1 MTEGSRF
8 YQTCWWVVLGLA
20 RLLFRLRVEGLSQV
34 PRGVGLVLA
43 ANHASYVDPPMV
55 GVAAR
60 RELFYVTKREVFP
73 IPVLGW
79 LLRQLNAI
87 PIDRS
92 RGDRAALAA
101 YEGKLIEGKAV
112 FIAPEG
118 TRNKG
123 RSFLRPKPGVGML
136 VYRTGVPVVPAYVS
150 GTRTIWRSLL
160 GWDPVVVRF
169 GAPVHYDRTRLPK
182 VRRQAYQAISKD
194 VMQRIENL
202 KQVSATTGTAAPAT
216 LLSAGSS

>member
-1 MTEGSRF
+1 MTGGSRF
-8 YQTCWWVVLGLA
+8 YRMCWWLALGLS
-20 RLLFRLRVEGLSQV
+20 RLLFRLRVEGV
-34 PRGVGLVLA
+34 AHIPRGVGVIVA
-43 ANHASYVDPPMV
+43 SNHVSYADPPMV
-55 GVAAR
+55 GVAAH

-79 LLRQLNAI
+79 LLRNWNAI

-92 RGDRAALAA
+92 RGDRAALVA
-101 YEGKLIEGKAV
+101 YEGKLVEGKAV

-150 GTRTIWRSLL
+150 GTRHLWWSLF
-160 GWDPVVVRF
+160 GWEPIVVRF
-169 GAPVHYDRTRLPK
+169 GAPIYYDRAGLPETR
-182 VRRQAYQAISKD
+182 REAYQAISRD
-194 VMQRIENL
+194 VMEKIGNL
-202 KQVSATTGTAAPAT
+202 KQA
-216 LLSAGSS
+216 